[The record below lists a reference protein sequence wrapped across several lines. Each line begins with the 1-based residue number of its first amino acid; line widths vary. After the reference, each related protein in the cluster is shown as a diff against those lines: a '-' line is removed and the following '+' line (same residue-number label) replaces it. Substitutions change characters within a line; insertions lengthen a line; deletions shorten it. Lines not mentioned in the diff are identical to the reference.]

1 MYLLGN
7 VYRQQGRPSE
17 AVQLFTQLYE
27 VVLST
32 QGQQSDNA
40 VGLAKTL
47 CDLYDEVGGQQKA
60 IRPLLARALD
70 SASLEP

>member
-7 VYRQQGRPSE
+7 VYRQQGRRDE
-17 AVQLFTQLYE
+17 ALVLFTQLYE

-40 VGLAKTL
+40 AGLAKTL
-47 CDLYDEVGGQQKA
+47 CDMYEEVSHFK
-60 IRPLLARALD
+60 
-70 SASLEP
+70 EV